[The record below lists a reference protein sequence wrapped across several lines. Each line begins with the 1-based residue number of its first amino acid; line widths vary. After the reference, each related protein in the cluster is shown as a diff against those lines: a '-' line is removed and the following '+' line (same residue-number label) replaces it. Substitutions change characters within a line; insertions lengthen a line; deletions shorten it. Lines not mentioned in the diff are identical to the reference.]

1 MSEFS
6 IKKEPIKIGVNK
18 DKGAVVNSFM
28 DTHQKRY
35 SVSRIRRKKDERESY
50 RVR

>member
-6 IKKEPIKIGVNK
+6 IKKEFVKIGVVS
-18 DKGAVVNSFM
+18 DKGGVVNSFM

-35 SVSRIRRKKDERESY
+35 SVSRI
-50 RVR
+50 